1 MQLNS
6 EYDSSLKQTFRF
18 FKGMKKAAY
27 LFVFVLLANFA
38 SAQSLKKDSSDV
50 IQFSGVVVTQDD
62 LGEMIPLPYT
72 SVAVQGTARGTYAEV
87 DGFFSIAA
95 RRGDTLVFSRIG
107 FETVKHSVSD
117 TLESNFYSWYQIMS
131 IDNVLLPEAVI
142 FPWPSREHYKIEFL
156 ALDITNEL
164 RQRAEENL
172 AEEILQRMHSA
183 VSPDGENSF
192 ELEQAQR
199 VAAYQYA
206 GQYKPQKIF
215 DVIAWS
221 QFIKAWKNGD
231 YKRKKKDAPKG
242 N

>member
-1 MQLNS
+1 MQLNNGNAT
-6 EYDSSLKQTFRF
+6 SLRKTFRF
-18 FKGMKKAAY
+18 FMGMKHLACL
-27 LFVFVLLANFA
+27 LFILVSIQYAT
-38 SAQSLKKDSSDV
+38 AQSARQDSSKV

-72 SVAVQGTARGTYAEV
+72 SVAIQGTERGTYAEI

-95 RRGDTLVFSRIG
+95 NRGDTLVFSRLG

-117 TLESNFYSWYQIMS
+117 TLDSNFYSWYQVMS
-131 IDNVLLPEAVI
+131 IDDVLLPEAVI

-156 ALDITNEL
+156 ALDVSNEL

-172 AEEILQRMHSA
+172 AEEILQRMQSTVA
-183 VSPDGENSF
+183 PDGENSF

-199 VAAYQYA
+199 QVAYQYA

-215 DVIAWS
+215 DVMAWS
-221 QFIKAWKNGD
+221 QFVKAWKNGD
-231 YKRKKKDAPKG
+231 FKRKKKKAPKG